1 MLRELSFS
9 EKNFAKISLPDFAH
23 FEISLPGMN
32 NLELWQSVLAQ
43 MQFYIS
49 KANFA
54 TWFQNTEIISKNNE
68 KIIISVP
75 NAFSKEWLS
84 NKYNKLILKTL
95 HDIDDSIK
103 ELEFVIKPQSKEN
116 TPLKIG
122 IENEKQED
130 IQLKFEEFKINKET
144 NLNPRYVFNNFVVG
158 SFNELAYAA
167 ALAVADNPGFT
178 YNPLFIYGS
187 TGLGKTHLIQ
197 AIGNKISD
205 ESKKKKVKYISSEKF
220 VSSIVS
226 AIRTNSMEA
235 FKASL
240 APIDV
245 LILDDIQFIAGKNKS
260 QEEFFHVF
268 NSLYEKNKQII
279 LSSDKPPNAIAE
291 LEDRLRSRFEGGM
304 IADISLP
311 DYETRLVILKTKLQE
326 KNISLSEDVLDYIA
340 ANVKKN
346 IRELEGALNKILI
359 YNKINQELNIETV
372 KKLLKGFIFSPF
384 DVANYKK
391 IIETVAK
398 FYNLEEKNLFDPT
411 RRKEIVKP
419 RQIAMFLLRKELKY
433 SFPAIARKFGG
444 KDHTTAIYAYKKIL
458 QENEENNKL
467 TEELNII
474 KQRIYSG

>member
-1 MLRELSFS
+1 
-9 EKNFAKISLPDFAH
+9 
-23 FEISLPGMN
+23 MN
-32 NLELWQSVLAQ
+32 NSELWQSVLAQ
-43 MQFYIS
+43 MQFHIS

-54 TWFQNTEIISKNNE
+54 TWFQNTEILSKDNE
-68 KIIISVP
+68 KITISVP

-84 NKYNKLILKTL
+84 NKYNKLILKIL
-95 HDIDDSIK
+95 HNTDGSIK
-103 ELEFVIKPQSKEN
+103 DLEFIIKPQSGKGLAIKTVLESEKTN
-116 TPLKIG
+116 T
-122 IENEKQED
+122 E
-130 IQLKFEEFKINKET
+130 QLKFDEFKINKET
-144 NLNPRYVFNNFVVG
+144 NLNPRYTFDNFVVG
-158 SFNELAYAA
+158 SFNELAHAA

-178 YNPLFIYGS
+178 YNPLFIYGG

-197 AIGNKISD
+197 SIGNKIND
-205 ESKKKKVKYISSEKF
+205 GSKKKKVKYISSEKF
-220 VSSIVS
+220 VSSIVT
-226 AIRTNSMEA
+226 AIRTNSMEV

-240 APIDV
+240 SPIDI
-245 LILDDIQFIAGKNKS
+245 LILDDIQFIAGKTKS

-279 LSSDKPPNAIAE
+279 LSSDRPPNAIAE
-291 LEDRLRSRFEGGM
+291 LEERLRSRFEGGM

-326 KNISLSEDVLDYIA
+326 KGLELPEEILEYAA

-346 IRELEGALNKILI
+346 IRELEGALNKLLV
-359 YNKINQELNIETV
+359 YNKINQTMDLETV

-411 RRKEIVKP
+411 RRKEIVRP

-467 TEELNII
+467 TEELNLI

>member
-1 MLRELSFS
+1 
-9 EKNFAKISLPDFAH
+9 
-23 FEISLPGMN
+23 MN

-43 MQFYIS
+43 MQFHIS

-54 TWFQNTEIISKNNE
+54 TWFQNTEIISKDNE
-68 KIIISVP
+68 KIVISVP

-103 ELEFVIKPQSKEN
+103 DLEFIIKPQPNKN
-116 TPLKIG
+116 TAPKVTA
-122 IENEKQED
+122 ESEKQEED
-130 IQLKFEEFKINKET
+130 AQLKFEEFKINKET
-144 NLNPRYVFNNFVVG
+144 NLNPRYTFNNFVVG
-158 SFNELAYAA
+158 SFNELAHAA
-167 ALAVADNPGFT
+167 ALAVADNPGLT
-178 YNPLFIYGS
+178 YNPLFVYGG

-220 VSSIVS
+220 VASIIT
-226 AIRTNSMEA
+226 AIRSNSMET

-245 LILDDIQFIAGKNKS
+245 LILDDIQFIAGKIKS

-279 LSSDKPPNAIAE
+279 LSSDRPPNAIAE

-304 IADISLP
+304 IADVSLP

-326 KNISLSEDVLDYIA
+326 KNMDIPEDVLDYIA
-340 ANVKKN
+340 TNVKKN

-359 YNKINQELNIETV
+359 YNKINQGLNIETV
-372 KKLLKGFIFSPF
+372 KKLLKGFVFSPF

-411 RRKEIVKP
+411 RRKEIVRP

-444 KDHTTAIYAYKKIL
+444 KDHTTAIYAYNKIVK
-458 QENEENNKL
+458 ENEENNKL
-467 TEELNII
+467 TEELNLI
-474 KQRIYSG
+474 KQRIYCG

>member
-1 MLRELSFS
+1 MD
-9 EKNFAKISLPDFAH
+9 NI
-23 FEISLPGMN
+23 
-32 NLELWQSVLAQ
+32 ELWQSVLAQ
-43 MQFYIS
+43 MQFHIS
-49 KANFA
+49 RANFA

-95 HDIDDSIK
+95 RDIDDTIK
-103 ELEFVIKPQSKEN
+103 ELEFIIKPQPIKN
-116 TPLKIG
+116 NPLKIITG
-122 IENEKQED
+122 REEQDE

-144 NLNPRYVFNNFVVG
+144 NLNPRYTFESFVVG
-158 SFNELAYAA
+158 SFNELAHAA
-167 ALAVADNPGFT
+167 ALAVADNPGFN
-178 YNPLFIYGS
+178 YNPLFIYGC

-197 AIGNKISD
+197 AIGNKINN
-205 ESKKKKVKYISSEKF
+205 EAKKKKIKYISSEKF
-220 VSSIVS
+220 VSGIVS
-226 AIRTNSMEA
+226 AIRTNTMEA
-235 FKASL
+235 FKASM

-260 QEEFFHVF
+260 QEEFFHIF

-279 LSSDKPPNAIAE
+279 LSSDRPPNAIAE

-304 IADISLP
+304 IADVSLP

-326 KNISLSEDVLDYIA
+326 KNMDLPDDILEYIA
-340 ANVKKN
+340 TNVKKN

-359 YNKINQELNIETV
+359 HSKINQELSLEMV
-372 KKLLKGFIFSPF
+372 KKLLRGFIFSPF

-391 IIETVAK
+391 IIESVAK

-419 RQIAMFLLRKELKY
+419 RQVAMFLLRKELKY
-433 SFPAIARKFGG
+433 SFPTIARKFGG

-467 TEELNII
+467 TEELNLI

>member
-1 MLRELSFS
+1 
-9 EKNFAKISLPDFAH
+9 
-23 FEISLPGMN
+23 MN
-32 NLELWQSVLAQ
+32 NIELWQSVLAQ
-43 MQFYIS
+43 MQFHIS

-54 TWFQNTEIISKNNE
+54 TWFQNTEIISKENE
-68 KIIISVP
+68 KIVISVP

-84 NKYNKLILKTL
+84 NKYNKLILKIL

-103 ELEFVIKPQSKEN
+103 DLSFVIMPQSLKN
-116 TPLKIG
+116 STVKPLSN
-122 IENEKQED
+122 IERVEEA
-130 IQLKFEEFKINKET
+130 QLKFEEFKINKDT
-144 NLNPRYVFNNFVVG
+144 NLNPRYTFDNFVVG
-158 SFNELAYAA
+158 SFNELAHAA
-167 ALAVADNPGFT
+167 ALAVAENPGFT
-178 YNPLFIYGS
+178 YNPLFIYGG

-197 AIGNKISD
+197 SVGNKISED
-205 ESKKKKVKYISSEKF
+205 LKKRKVKYISSEKF
-220 VSSIVS
+220 VSSVVS
-226 AIRTNSMEA
+226 AIRNNSMES

-240 APIDV
+240 SPIDV

-260 QEEFFHVF
+260 QEEFFHIF

-279 LSSDKPPNAIAE
+279 LSSDRPPNAIPE

-304 IADISLP
+304 IADVSLP

-326 KNISLSEDVLDYIA
+326 KNAEVSEEILEYIA

-359 YNKINQELNIETV
+359 CSKLNQSTDLEAA

-419 RQIAMFLLRKELKY
+419 RQVAMFLLRKELKY

-467 TEELNII
+467 TEELNLI

>member
-1 MLRELSFS
+1 M
-9 EKNFAKISLPDFAH
+9 D
-23 FEISLPGMN
+23 N
-32 NLELWQSVLAQ
+32 NELWQSVLAQ
-43 MQFYIS
+43 MQFHIS

-54 TWFQNTEIISKNNE
+54 TWFKNTEIISKKDE
-68 KIIISVP
+68 RVTISVP

-84 NKYNKLILKTL
+84 NKYNKSILKIL
-95 HDIDDSIK
+95 HELDESIK
-103 ELEFVIKPQSKEN
+103 ELHFTIEPQ
-116 TPLKIG
+116 LKNSFFKIHT
-122 IENEKQED
+122 ENEKIIED
-130 IQLKFEEFKINKET
+130 TQLKFDEFKVNKET
-144 NLNPRYVFNNFVVG
+144 NLNPKYTFNNFVVG
-158 SFNELAYAA
+158 SFNELAHAS
-167 ALAVADNPGFT
+167 ALAVSDNPGIT
-178 YNPLFIYGS
+178 YNPLFIYGG
-187 TGLGKTHLIQ
+187 TGLGKTHLMQ

-205 ESKKKKVKYISSEKF
+205 KLKKEKVKYISSEKF
-220 VSSIVS
+220 VSAIVS
-226 AIRTNSMEA
+226 AIRTGTMES

-240 APIDV
+240 VPIDV
-245 LILDDIQFIAGKNKS
+245 LIIDDIQFIAGKNKS

-279 LSSDKPPNAIAE
+279 LSSDRPPNAISE
-291 LEDRLRSRFEGGM
+291 LDDRLRTRFEGGM
-304 IADISLP
+304 PVDISLP
-311 DYETRLVILKTKLQE
+311 DYETRLAILKRKVQE
-326 KNISLSEDVLDYIA
+326 KGINISDEILEYIA

-346 IRELEGALNKILI
+346 IRELEGALNKLLI
-359 YNKINQELNIETV
+359 YSKINQNLNIETT

-398 FYNLEEKNLFDPT
+398 FYNLEEKNLFDVT
-411 RRKEIVKP
+411 RKKEIVRP

-467 TEELNII
+467 TEELNLI

>member
-1 MLRELSFS
+1 
-9 EKNFAKISLPDFAH
+9 
-23 FEISLPGMN
+23 MN
-32 NLELWQSVLAQ
+32 NIELWQSVLSQ
-43 MQFYIS
+43 MQFHIS

-54 TWFQNTEIISKNNE
+54 TWFQNTEIVSKDNE

-103 ELEFVIKPQSKEN
+103 DLEFVIKPQSIKN
-116 TPLKIG
+116 APLKIAA
-122 IENEKQED
+122 ENEKQED
-130 IQLKFEEFKINKET
+130 PQLRFEEFKTNKET
-144 NLNPRYVFNNFVVG
+144 NLNPRYTFDSFVVG
-158 SFNELAYAA
+158 SFNELAHAA
-167 ALAVADNPGFT
+167 ALAVSDSPGFT
-178 YNPLFIYGS
+178 YNPLFIYGG

-226 AIRTNSMEA
+226 AIRTNSMES

-279 LSSDKPPNAIAE
+279 LSSDRPPNAIGE

-304 IADISLP
+304 IADVSLP
-311 DYETRLVILKTKLQE
+311 DYETRLVILKQKLQE
-326 KNISLSEDVLDYIA
+326 RNMDLPEDILDYIA
-340 ANVKKN
+340 TNVKKN

-359 YNKINQELNIETV
+359 YNKINQESNIETV
-372 KKLLKGFIFSPF
+372 KKLLKGFVFSPF

-467 TEELNII
+467 TEELNLI

>member
-1 MLRELSFS
+1 
-9 EKNFAKISLPDFAH
+9 
-23 FEISLPGMN
+23 MN
-32 NLELWQSVLAQ
+32 NLELWQSVLVQ
-43 MQFYIS
+43 MQFNIS

-54 TWFQNTEIISKNNE
+54 TWFQNTEIISKE
-68 KIIISVP
+68 KEKAIISVP

-95 HDIDDSIK
+95 HDIDGSIK
-103 ELEFVIKPQSKEN
+103 DLEFVIKPHALKNNPAENLLEKEN
-116 TPLKIG
+116 L
-122 IENEKQED
+122 ED
-130 IQLKFEEFKINKET
+130 IQLKFEEFKTNKET
-144 NLNPRYVFNNFVVG
+144 NLNPRYTFDGFVVG
-158 SFNELAYAA
+158 SFNELAHAA

-178 YNPLFIYGS
+178 YNPLFIYGG

-197 AIGNKISD
+197 SIGNKISS
-205 ESKKKKVKYISSEKF
+205 ELKNKKIKYISSEKF

-245 LILDDIQFIAGKNKS
+245 LILDDIQFIAGKTKS

-279 LSSDKPPNAIAE
+279 LSSDRPPNAIAE
-291 LEDRLRSRFEGGM
+291 LEERLRSRFEGGM

-326 KNISLSEDVLDYIA
+326 KNAELSEEILDYIA
-340 ANVKKN
+340 TNVKKN
-346 IRELEGALNKILI
+346 IRELEGALNKLLV
-359 YNKINQELNIETV
+359 YSKLNRTLTLENV
-372 KKLLKGFIFSPF
+372 KKLLKGFTFSPF
-384 DVANYKK
+384 DVANCKK

-398 FYNLEEKNLFDPT
+398 FYNLEEKRLFDAT

-467 TEELNII
+467 TEELNLI
-474 KQRIYSG
+474 KQKIYSG

>member
-1 MLRELSFS
+1 
-9 EKNFAKISLPDFAH
+9 
-23 FEISLPGMN
+23 MN
-32 NLELWQSVLAQ
+32 NIELWQSVLAQ
-43 MQFYIS
+43 MQFHIS

-54 TWFQNTEIISKNNE
+54 TWFQNTEIISKENE

-103 ELEFVIKPQSKEN
+103 ELDFVIKPQTAKN
-116 TPLKIG
+116 APPLVT
-122 IENEKQED
+122 IEDERPED
-130 IQLKFEEFKINKET
+130 AQLKFEEFKINKET
-144 NLNPRYVFNNFVVG
+144 NLNPRYTFNNFVVG
-158 SFNELAYAA
+158 SFNELAHAA
-167 ALAVADNPGFT
+167 ALAVAENPGLT
-178 YNPLFIYGS
+178 YNPLFIYGG

-197 AIGNKISD
+197 AIGNKIGD
-205 ESKKKKVKYISSEKF
+205 EAKKKKVKYISSEKF
-220 VSSIVS
+220 VSGIVS
-226 AIRTNSMEA
+226 AIRTNTMEV

-279 LSSDKPPNAIAE
+279 LSSDRPPNAIAE

-304 IADISLP
+304 IADVSLP
-311 DYETRLVILKTKLQE
+311 DYETRLVILKQKLQE
-326 KNISLSEDVLDYIA
+326 KNMDLPEDILDYIA
-340 ANVKKN
+340 TNVKKN
-346 IRELEGALNKILI
+346 IRELEGALNKLLI
-359 YNKINQELNIETV
+359 CSKINQELNIETV
-372 KKLLKGFIFSPF
+372 KKLLKGFVFSPF

-391 IIETVAK
+391 IIESVAK

-419 RQIAMFLLRKELKY
+419 RQIAMFLLRRELKY

-444 KDHTTAIYAYKKIL
+444 KDHTTAIYAYKKIM
-458 QENEENNKL
+458 QENEENSKL

-474 KQRIYSG
+474 KQRIYSA

>member
-1 MLRELSFS
+1 
-9 EKNFAKISLPDFAH
+9 
-23 FEISLPGMN
+23 MN
-32 NLELWQSVLAQ
+32 NIELWQSVLAQ
-43 MQFYIS
+43 MQFHIS

-54 TWFQNTEIISKNNE
+54 TWFQNTEIMSKEDE

-84 NKYNKLILKTL
+84 NKYNKLILKIL

-103 ELEFVIKPQSKEN
+103 DLDFIIRPQLTKNSS
-116 TPLKIG
+116 LKIAQ
-122 IENEKQED
+122 ENERAEET
-130 IQLKFEEFKINKET
+130 QLKFDEFKTNKET
-144 NLNPRYVFNNFVVG
+144 NLNPRYTFENFVVG
-158 SFNELAYAA
+158 SFNELAHAA
-167 ALAVADNPGFT
+167 ALAVAENPGFT
-178 YNPLFIYGS
+178 YNPLFIYGG
-187 TGLGKTHLIQ
+187 TGLGKTHLMQ
-197 AIGNKISD
+197 AIGNKIT
-205 ESKKKKVKYISSEKF
+205 ENLKKKKVKYISSEKF
-220 VSSIVS
+220 VSGIVS
-226 AIRTNSMEA
+226 AIRNNSMES

-240 APIDV
+240 APIDI

-268 NSLYEKNKQII
+268 NSLYEKNKQIV
-279 LSSDKPPNAIAE
+279 LSSDRPPNAIPE
-291 LEDRLRSRFEGGM
+291 LEERLRSRFEGGM
-304 IADISLP
+304 IADVSLP
-311 DYETRLVILKTKLQE
+311 DYETRLVILKTKVQE
-326 KNISLSEDVLDYIA
+326 KNADLPEEILEYIA

-346 IRELEGALNKILI
+346 IRELEGALNKLLI
-359 YNKINQELNIETV
+359 YNKINQKLDLETV

-391 IIETVAK
+391 IIETVAR

-419 RQIAMFLLRKELKY
+419 RQIAMYLLRKELKY

>member
-1 MLRELSFS
+1 
-9 EKNFAKISLPDFAH
+9 
-23 FEISLPGMN
+23 MN
-32 NLELWQSVLAQ
+32 NIELWQSVLAQ
-43 MQFYIS
+43 MQFHIS
-49 KANFA
+49 RANFA
-54 TWFQNTEIISKNNE
+54 TWFQNTEILSKENE

-84 NKYNKLILKTL
+84 NKYNKLILKIL

-103 ELEFVIKPQSKEN
+103 DLDFIIKPQPIKNSI
-116 TPLKIG
+116 LKAVA
-122 IENEKQED
+122 ENEKTED
-130 IQLKFEEFKINKET
+130 TQLKFDEFKINKET
-144 NLNPRYVFNNFVVG
+144 NLNPRYTFANFVVG
-158 SFNELAYAA
+158 SFNELAHAA
-167 ALAVADNPGFT
+167 ALAVADSPGFT
-178 YNPLFIYGS
+178 YNPLFIYGG
-187 TGLGKTHLIQ
+187 TGLGKTHLMQ

-205 ESKKKKVKYISSEKF
+205 DLKKKKVRYISSEKF
-220 VSSIVS
+220 VSAIVS
-226 AIRTNSMEA
+226 AIRNNSMES

-240 APIDV
+240 SPIDV
-245 LILDDIQFIAGKNKS
+245 LIIDDIQFIAGKNKS

-279 LSSDKPPNAIAE
+279 LSSDRPPNAIPE
-291 LEDRLRSRFEGGM
+291 LEERLRSRFEGGM
-304 IADISLP
+304 IADVSLP

-326 KNISLSEDVLDYIA
+326 KNIDLPEEILEYIA

-346 IRELEGALNKILI
+346 IRELEGALNKLLV
-359 YNKINQELNIETV
+359 YNKINQILDIETV
-372 KKLLKGFIFSPF
+372 KKLLKGFVFSPF

-467 TEELNII
+467 TEELNLI

>member
-1 MLRELSFS
+1 
-9 EKNFAKISLPDFAH
+9 
-23 FEISLPGMN
+23 MN
-32 NLELWQSVLAQ
+32 NIELWQSVLAQ
-43 MQFYIS
+43 MQFHIS

-54 TWFQNTEIISKNNE
+54 TWFQNTEIISKENE
-68 KIIISVP
+68 KVIISVP

-84 NKYNKLILKTL
+84 NKYNKLILKIL
-95 HDIDDSIK
+95 HSTDESIK
-103 ELEFVIKPQSKEN
+103 DLEFIIKPQPAKGASIKTTQE
-116 TPLKIG
+116 T
-122 IENEKQED
+122 EKSD
-130 IQLKFEEFKINKET
+130 DGQLKFDEFKINKDT
-144 NLNPRYVFNNFVVG
+144 NLNPRYTFDNFVVG
-158 SFNELAYAA
+158 SFNELAHAA
-167 ALAVADNPGFT
+167 ALAVADNPGFN
-178 YNPLFIYGS
+178 YNPLFIYGG
-187 TGLGKTHLIQ
+187 TGLGKTHLIE
-197 AIGNKISD
+197 AIGNKISSD
-205 ESKKKKVKYISSEKF
+205 GRKKKVKYISSEKL
-220 VSSIVS
+220 VAGIVS

-245 LILDDIQFIAGKNKS
+245 LILDDIQFIAGKTKS

-279 LSSDKPPNAIAE
+279 LSSDRPPNAIPE

-304 IADISLP
+304 IADVSLP

-326 KNISLSEDVLDYIA
+326 KGIDLPEEVLEYIA
-340 ANVKKN
+340 TNVKKN
-346 IRELEGALNKILI
+346 IRELEGALNKILVCQRL
-359 YNKINQELNIETV
+359 NQPLGIESV
-372 KKLLKGFIFSPF
+372 KKLLSGFIFSPF

-398 FYNLEEKNLFDPT
+398 FYNLDEKSLFDPT
-411 RRKEIVKP
+411 RKKEIVKP
-419 RQIAMFLLRKELKY
+419 RQVAMFLLRKELKY

-467 TEELNII
+467 TEELNLI

>member
-1 MLRELSFS
+1 
-9 EKNFAKISLPDFAH
+9 
-23 FEISLPGMN
+23 
-32 NLELWQSVLAQ
+32 
-43 MQFYIS
+43 MQFHIS

-54 TWFQNTEIISKNNE
+54 TWFQNTEIISKEGE

-95 HDIDDSIK
+95 HNIDESIK
-103 ELEFVIKPQSKEN
+103 ELEFIIKTQSSKSVPIHIP
-116 TPLKIG
+116 T
-122 IENEKQED
+122 ENEKLED
-130 IQLKFEEFKINKET
+130 TQLKFEEFRVNKET
-144 NLNPRYVFNNFVVG
+144 NLNPRYMFDNFVVG
-158 SFNELAYAA
+158 SFNELAHAS

-178 YNPLFIYGS
+178 YNPLFIYGG

-197 AIGNKISD
+197 AIGNKIS
-205 ESKKKKVKYISSEKF
+205 ETLRKKKVKYISSEKF

-226 AIRTNSMEA
+226 AIRTNAMES

-245 LILDDIQFIAGKNKS
+245 LILDDIQFISGKSKS

-268 NSLYEKNKQII
+268 NSLYEKNKQIV
-279 LSSDKPPNAIAE
+279 LSSDRPPNAIAE
-291 LEDRLRSRFEGGM
+291 LDDRLQSRFEGGM
-304 IADISLP
+304 TADISSP
-311 DYETRLVILKTKLQE
+311 DYETRLVILKNKLQE
-326 KNISLSEDVLDYIA
+326 KNTNLPEDILDYIA
-340 ANVKKN
+340 TNVKKN

-359 YNKINQELNIETV
+359 YGKINQGLSIENA
-372 KKLLKGFIFSPF
+372 KKLLKGFVFSPF

-391 IIETVAK
+391 IIETVAS
-398 FYNLEEKNLFDPT
+398 FYNLDERSLFDPT

-419 RQIAMFLLRKELKY
+419 RQVAMFLLRRELKY

-444 KDHTTAIYAYKKIL
+444 KDHTTAIYAYKKIM

-467 TEELNII
+467 TEELNLI

>member
-1 MLRELSFS
+1 
-9 EKNFAKISLPDFAH
+9 
-23 FEISLPGMN
+23 MN
-32 NLELWQSVLAQ
+32 NAELWQSVLAQ
-43 MQFYIS
+43 MQFHIS

-54 TWFQNTEIISKNNE
+54 TWFQNTEIISKENE
-68 KIIISVP
+68 KVVISVP

-84 NKYNKLILKTL
+84 NKYNKLILKIL
-95 HDIDDSIK
+95 HGADESIK
-103 ELEFVIKPQSKEN
+103 DLEFIIKPQPAKPQES
-116 TPLKIG
+116 
-122 IENEKQED
+122 KQETFFVKGD
-130 IQLKFEEFKINKET
+130 ESQLKFEEFKINKDT
-144 NLNPRYVFNNFVVG
+144 NLNPKYTFDNFVVG
-158 SFNELAYAA
+158 SFNELAHAA
-167 ALAVADNPGFT
+167 ALAVADNPGFN
-178 YNPLFIYGS
+178 YNPLFIYGG
-187 TGLGKTHLIQ
+187 TGLGKTHLIE
-197 AIGNKISD
+197 AIGNKIAGD
-205 ESKKKKVKYISSEKF
+205 SKKKKIKYISSEKL
-220 VSSIVS
+220 VGGIVN

-268 NSLYEKNKQII
+268 NSLYEKNKQIV
-279 LSSDKPPNAIAE
+279 LSSDRPPNAIPE

-304 IADISLP
+304 IADVSLP

-326 KNISLSEDVLDYIA
+326 KGMELPENILDYVA

-346 IRELEGALNKILI
+346 IRELEGALNKLLA
-359 YNKINQELNIETV
+359 YKKLNQPLTLESV
-372 KKLLKGFIFSPF
+372 KKQLNGFIFSPF
-384 DVANYKK
+384 DVASYKK

-398 FYNLEEKNLFDPT
+398 FYNLEEKSLFDAT
-411 RRKEIVKP
+411 RKKEIVKP
-419 RQIAMFLLRKELKY
+419 RQIAMFLLRRELKY

-458 QENEENNKL
+458 QENEENNKT

>member
-1 MLRELSFS
+1 
-9 EKNFAKISLPDFAH
+9 
-23 FEISLPGMN
+23 MN
-32 NLELWQSVLAQ
+32 NSELWQSVLAQ
-43 MQFYIS
+43 MQFHIS

-54 TWFQNTEIISKNNE
+54 TWFKNTEIISKKDE
-68 KIIISVP
+68 LVVISVP

-84 NKYNKLILKTL
+84 NKYNKLILKIL
-95 HDIDDSIK
+95 HDTDDSIK
-103 ELEFVIKPQSKEN
+103 DLNFIIEPQ
-116 TPLKIG
+116 LKNSPVKNIFDTDR
-122 IENEKQED
+122 IED
-130 IQLKFEEFKINKET
+130 TQLKFEEFKINKET
-144 NLNPRYVFNNFVVG
+144 NLNPRYTFNNFVVG
-158 SFNELAYAA
+158 SFNELAHAA

-178 YNPLFIYGS
+178 YNPLFIYGG
-187 TGLGKTHLIQ
+187 TGLGKTHLMQ
-197 AIGNKISD
+197 AIGNKIG
-205 ESKKKKVKYISSEKF
+205 ERSKKEKVKYISSEKF
-220 VSSIVS
+220 VSAIVT

-279 LSSDKPPNAIAE
+279 LSSDRPPNAIPE

-304 IADISLP
+304 IADVSLP
-311 DYETRLVILKTKLQE
+311 DYETRLVILKTKIQE
-326 KNISLSEDVLDYIA
+326 KGVDLPEEILEYIA
-340 ANVKKN
+340 TNVKKN
-346 IRELEGALNKILI
+346 IRELEGALNKLLV
-359 YNKINQELNIETV
+359 YNKLNQTLNLETS

-398 FYNLEEKNLFDPT
+398 FYNLDEKSLFDAT
-411 RRKEIVKP
+411 RKKEIVRP

-433 SFPAIARKFGG
+433 SYPAIARKFGG
-444 KDHTTAIYAYKKIL
+444 KDHTTAIYAYNKIL
-458 QENEENNKL
+458 KENEENNRL
-467 TEELNII
+467 TEEINLI

>member
-1 MLRELSFS
+1 M
-9 EKNFAKISLPDFAH
+9 I
-23 FEISLPGMN
+23 MN
-32 NLELWQSVLAQ
+32 NAELWQSVLAQ
-43 MQFYIS
+43 MQFHIS

-54 TWFQNTEIISKNNE
+54 TWFQNTEILSKENE

-84 NKYNKLILKTL
+84 NKYNKLILKIL
-95 HDIDDSIK
+95 HNIDDSIK
-103 ELEFVIKPQSKEN
+103 DLEFIIKPQPTKNSN
-116 TPLKIG
+116 TKSEPNSVKI
-122 IENEKQED
+122 D
-130 IQLKFEEFKINKET
+130 DSQLKFEEFKINKDT
-144 NLNPRYVFNNFVVG
+144 NLNPRYTFDNFVVG
-158 SFNELAYAA
+158 SFNELAHAA
-167 ALAVADNPGFT
+167 ALAVADNPGLN
-178 YNPLFIYGS
+178 YNPLFIYGG
-187 TGLGKTHLIQ
+187 TGLGKTHLIE
-197 AIGNKISD
+197 AIGNKIANGD
-205 ESKKKKVKYISSEKF
+205 LKKKKVRYISSEKL
-220 VSSIVS
+220 VAGIVS
-226 AIRTNSMEA
+226 AIRNNSMEV

-245 LILDDIQFIAGKNKS
+245 LILDDIQFISGKTKS

-279 LSSDKPPNAIAE
+279 LSSDRPPNAIPE

-304 IADISLP
+304 IADVSLP

-326 KNISLSEDVLDYIA
+326 KEGDLPEEILEYIA
-340 ANVKKN
+340 INVKKN
-346 IRELEGALNKILI
+346 IRELEGALNKVLVCQKLNQPLGMESIKKIL
-359 YNKINQELNIETV
+359 N
-372 KKLLKGFIFSPF
+372 GFIFSPF

-411 RRKEIVKP
+411 RKKEIVKP
-419 RQIAMFLLRKELKY
+419 RQIAMYLLRKELKY

-467 TEELNII
+467 TEELNLI

>member
-1 MLRELSFS
+1 L
-9 EKNFAKISLPDFAH
+9 
-23 FEISLPGMN
+23 G
-32 NLELWQSVLAQ
+32 
-43 MQFYIS
+43 
-49 KANFA
+49 
-54 TWFQNTEIISKNNE
+54 
-68 KIIISVP
+68 
-75 NAFSKEWLS
+75 
-84 NKYNKLILKTL
+84 
-95 HDIDDSIK
+95 
-103 ELEFVIKPQSKEN
+103 
-116 TPLKIG
+116 
-122 IENEKQED
+122 
-130 IQLKFEEFKINKET
+130 FEEFKVNKET
-144 NLNPRYVFNNFVVG
+144 NLNPRYTFDNFVVG
-158 SFNELAYAA
+158 SFNELAHAA
-167 ALAVADNPGFT
+167 ALAVADSPGLA
-178 YNPLFIYGS
+178 YNPLFVYGG

-197 AIGNKISD
+197 AVGNKISG
-205 ESKKKKVKYISSEKF
+205 ELKKKKVKYISSEKF
-220 VSSIVS
+220 VSGIVS

-279 LSSDKPPNAIAE
+279 LSSDRPPNAIAE
-291 LEDRLRSRFEGGM
+291 LEERLRSRFEGGM
-304 IADISLP
+304 IADVSLP

-326 KNISLSEDVLDYIA
+326 KNATVPDEILDYIA

-359 YNKINQELNIETV
+359 CNNKLGQELNIETA

-419 RQIAMFLLRKELKY
+419 RQIAMFLLRRELKY

-444 KDHTTAIYAYKKIL
+444 KDHTTAIYAFKKIQ

-467 TEELNII
+467 TEELNLI

>member
-1 MLRELSFS
+1 
-9 EKNFAKISLPDFAH
+9 
-23 FEISLPGMN
+23 MN
-32 NLELWQSVLAQ
+32 NTELWQSVLAQ
-43 MQFYIS
+43 MQFHIS
-49 KANFA
+49 KANFS
-54 TWFQNTEIISKNNE
+54 TWFQNTEIISKENE
-68 KIIISVP
+68 KITISVP

-95 HDIDDSIK
+95 HDIDSSTK
-103 ELEFVIKPQSKEN
+103 ELEFVIKPQSVKN
-116 TPLKIG
+116 TIPATLL
-122 IENEKQED
+122 ENEKQED
-130 IQLKFEEFKINKET
+130 AQLKFEEFKINKET
-144 NLNPRYVFNNFVVG
+144 NLNPRYTFDNFVVG
-158 SFNELAYAA
+158 SFNELAHAA
-167 ALAVADNPGFT
+167 ALAVADNPGLT
-178 YNPLFIYGS
+178 YNPLFVYGG

-197 AIGNKISD
+197 AVGNKIYN
-205 ESKKKKVKYISSEKF
+205 ESKKKRVKYISSEKF
-220 VSSIVS
+220 VSGIVS

-279 LSSDKPPNAIAE
+279 LSSDRPPNAIAE

-304 IADISLP
+304 IADVSLP
-311 DYETRLVILKTKLQE
+311 DYETRLVILKQKLQE
-326 KNISLSEDVLDYIA
+326 KNANLPEDVLDYIA

-346 IRELEGALNKILI
+346 IRELEGALNKLLVH
-359 YNKINQELNIETV
+359 NKINQALDL
-372 KKLLKGFIFSPF
+372 KKTKELLKGFVFSPF
-384 DVANYKK
+384 DIANYKK

-419 RQIAMFLLRKELKY
+419 RQIAMFLLRRELKY

-444 KDHTTAIYAYKKIL
+444 KDHTTAIYAYKKIN

-467 TEELNII
+467 TEELNLI

>member
-1 MLRELSFS
+1 MT
-9 EKNFAKISLPDFAH
+9 NI
-23 FEISLPGMN
+23 
-32 NLELWQSVLAQ
+32 ELWQSVLAQ
-43 MQFYIS
+43 MQFHIS
-49 KANFA
+49 RANFA
-54 TWFQNTEIISKNNE
+54 TWFQNTEIISRDNE
-68 KIIISVP
+68 KIVISVP

-84 NKYNKLILKTL
+84 NKYNKIILKTL
-95 HDIDDSIK
+95 HDIDETIK
-103 ELEFVIKPQSKEN
+103 DLQFVIKPQASKNLSIKN
-116 TPLKIG
+116 T
-122 IENEKQED
+122 IENERQED
-130 IQLKFEEFKINKET
+130 AQLKFDEFKINKET
-144 NLNPRYVFNNFVVG
+144 NLNPRYTFSNFVVG
-158 SFNELAYAA
+158 SFNELAHAA

-178 YNPLFIYGS
+178 YNPLFIYGG

-197 AIGNKISD
+197 AIGNKIGD
-205 ESKKKKVKYISSEKF
+205 DSKKKRVKYISSEKF

-240 APIDV
+240 SPIDV

-268 NSLYEKNKQII
+268 NSLYEKNKQIV
-279 LSSDKPPNAIAE
+279 LSSDRPPNAIAE

-304 IADISLP
+304 IADVSLP

-326 KNISLSEDVLDYIA
+326 KNMDLPEEVLDYIA

-346 IRELEGALNKILI
+346 IRELEGALNKLLV
-359 YNKINQELNIETV
+359 YGKINQQLDLENV

-398 FYNLEEKNLFDPT
+398 FYNLDERSLFDAT
-411 RRKEIVKP
+411 RKKEIVRP
-419 RQIAMFLLRKELKY
+419 RQVAMFLLRKELKY

-467 TEELNII
+467 TEELNLI